1 MPLLFDD
8 NSSAFCGAVTVM
20 SEPARRTEL
29 VILHIRLAAGV
40 TPADLSLG
48 WLGYYH
54 PTEEQKV
61 YREHR
66 S

>member
-1 MPLLFDD
+1 
-8 NSSAFCGAVTVM
+8 M

-29 VILHIRLAAGV
+29 VTLHIRLAAGV